1 MPLWLTG
8 RPNGHRLE
16 EVAGPDGLPIPVRVW
31 DHPAPEAV
39 VVYLHGQGEHSGPF
53 TAMGDEL
60 QRLGLA
66 VFAPD
71 QRGFGLSPAPRGDI
85 DRFERFVEDV
95 AAVVGLARERYPD
108 RPCFLMGFSMGG
120 HVALRAAAHLDPHL
134 AGVVALAPGL
144 KLRRLPL
151 GALARLAVRMVLAPD
166 RPEVWSLPVPVC
178 RHPEHEQ
185 RTAADEAWVRRYT
198 PRFWLATWR
207 SIRRAFR
214 EAPRV
219 RLPVLI
225 LVPEHD
231 YLVDARAAAAY
242 FRRLGSPDREFRV
255 VPRAYHNL
263 VADPEMPDLARQVAE
278 WIRARSRRQRQMAS
292 QNGNG
297 VGETK

>member
-8 RPNGHRLE
+8 RTDGHRLQ
-16 EVAGPDGLPIPVRVW
+16 EVAAPDGLPIPVRVW

-66 VFAPD
+66 VLAPD

-85 DRFERFVEDV
+85 DRFERFVED
-95 AAVVGLARERYPD
+95 AGAVVGLARVQYPD

-120 HVALRAAAHLDPHL
+120 HVALRAATLLGTDL

-144 KLRRLPL
+144 KLRWLPL
-151 GALARLAVRMVLAPD
+151 GALARLAVRMLLAPG
-166 RPEVWSLPVPVC
+166 RPAEWPLPVPVC
-178 RHPEHEQ
+178 RHPEHGE
-185 RTAADEAWVRRYT
+185 RTAADESWVRRYT
-198 PRFWLATWR
+198 PRFWLAAWR

-231 YLVDARAAAAY
+231 YLVDSRAAAAY

-263 VADPEMPDLARQVAE
+263 VADPEMPDLARQVAD
-278 WIRARSRRQRQMAS
+278 WIRARSRQPRPM
-292 QNGNG
+292 
-297 VGETK
+297 K